1 MLSCE
6 IKRGALFYGEI
17 RRREEVIFTTE
28 LRDRVQDHLAEMHD
42 YFKRGHTPRV
52 KPFKGC
58 NACSLAEYCL
68 PKMLKQK
75 RVGDYLDRSM
85 EEAIRESDRIGSTK
99 EGRGD
104 E

>member
-1 MLSCE
+1 MNDLGME
-6 IKRGALFYGEI
+6 RK
-17 RRREEVIFTTE
+17 
-28 LRDRVQDHLAEMHD
+28 LRNRVRDHLAEMHD
-42 YFKRGHTPRV
+42 YLKRGHTPRV

-75 RVGDYLDRSM
+75 RVGDYFDRSM
-85 EEAIRESDRIGSTK
+85 EEAIRESDRFGLT
-99 EGRGD
+99 EEWRGD